1 MTTFAVSEAFEEGLA
16 RERGLC
22 VERDA
27 WTRDK
32 WLVRKEFLEGLIDEE
47 IADGGDSSE
56 IARLK
61 GRLAV
66 VCLEGQRRF
75 GR

>member
-1 MTTFAVSEAFEEGLA
+1 MTTFAVSEAFAEGLA

-22 VERDA
+22 AERDA
-27 WTRDK
+27 WTREQ
-32 WLVRKEFLEGLIDEE
+32 WRVRKEFLEGLIDEE
-47 IADGGDSSE
+47 IADGSDDPE

-61 GRLAV
+61 GRLAI

-75 GR
+75 GG